1 MLKVD
6 RTNQTLSR
14 LDEPSLADAQIL
26 ERADLQEYIYNSSND
41 FFAEIGERVF
51 VIGKEVTPSQ
61 TVQDRMDLLGIDSE
75 GASVIVELK
84 RGSNK
89 LQMLQAVSYAG
100 MVARWGPEDFQSLV
114 SEEVWEQLTDF
125 LDVDV
130 EELNRRQRLLLVAE
144 GYDYALLAGAEWLSE
159 HYGVDIRCFSVSL
172 ARDQAT
178 GAEYL
183 ACTSIFPPP
192 ALADQAAVRQRPR
205 RGARPIK
212 WSDWEE
218 VLSQIENEALKAF
231 AREELDAGREHYL
244 RKRGLHFRLDG
255 KRRWTLNCRIKHA
268 YVWQRGRFPNDA
280 TFWQSRV
287 SEPDSVK
294 PVKDSRALAFNLLT
308 EKDFDAFRE
317 AITLG
322 VEHQAW
328 SEIGSDG
335 VTAEDEDGIE

>member
-6 RTNQTLSR
+6 RTNRALSR

-26 ERADLQEYIYNSSND
+26 ERADLQEYIYNSRND

-100 MVARWGPEDFQSLV
+100 MVARWDPEDFRSLV
-114 SEEVWEQLTDF
+114 SDELWEQLTDF

-159 HYGVDIRCFSVSL
+159 QYGVDIRCFSVSL
-172 ARDQAT
+172 ATDQAT

-192 ALADQAAVRQRPR
+192 ALADQAAARQRS
-205 RGARPIK
+205 RGGVRPLK

-255 KRRWTLNCRIKHA
+255 KRRWTLHCRITHA
-268 YVWQRGRFPNDA
+268 YVWQRGRFPDDVA
-280 TFWQSRV
+280 FWQSRV

-294 PVKDSRALAFNLLT
+294 PVKAGRALAFMLWT
-308 EKDFDAFRE
+308 EKDLDAFRE
-317 AITLG
+317 AATAG
-322 VEHQAW
+322 VEHGAW
-328 SEIGSDG
+328 SEGGSDG
-335 VTAEDEDGIE
+335 ATAEDDDGIE